1 MKKEFRKFRH
11 HQISIKKI
19 FIVNL
24 WNDLFSMYL
33 KVLLSAE
40 KEKVINSSN
49 IAALYLLKLNLSVL
63 CVNLMFSS
71 SEFVQILK

>member
-1 MKKEFRKFRH
+1 
-11 HQISIKKI
+11 
-19 FIVNL
+19 
-24 WNDLFSMYL
+24 MYL
-33 KVLLSAE
+33 EVLLSAE

-71 SEFVQILK
+71 SDFVQILK